1 MKKFLDL
8 NGLLY
13 FWNKIKSYID
23 GLLATKVDKESG
35 KGLSTNDYTTEEKQK
50 LAGLQNYTLPKASSG
65 TLGGVKVGAGL
76 TIDGDGKLSATGGG
90 EADSVNW
97 ENVVGKPTNVSEFE
111 NDSDYQT
118 GEDVAQAIANKSDV
132 GHKHTKSDIT
142 DFPDSMKNPN
152 SLKVQLNGGTN
163 EGVNQ
168 FTYDGEEAKN
178 INVTPA
184 GIGAANEEHTHTKSD
199 IADMPTK
206 LSEFQNDSKFITNAE
221 LEPYAKTENL
231 PTNVSD
237 LTNDAGYQNATQVN
251 SAITSK
257 DYQTSQQVE
266 TAITSKGYITST
278 AVDTKL
284 NDYAKKADISTVYKY
299 KGSVEN
305 YAALPVS
312 EQQVG
317 DTYNVKLADSEHG
330 IKAGDNVSWNGEEWD
345 PLAGTVDLS
354 GYVEESDLVAI
365 SNGEI
370 DGVVD

>member
-35 KGLSTNDYTTEEKQK
+35 KGLSTNDYTTDEKQK
-50 LAGLQNYTLPKASSG
+50 LAGLQNYTLPKASST

-76 TIDGDGKLSATGGG
+76 TIDGDGNLSATGGG

-118 GEDVAQAIANKSDV
+118 GEDVAQSIANKSDV
-132 GHKHTKSDIT
+132 GHKHITSDIT

-152 SLKVQLNGGTN
+152 SMKVQLNGGTT
-163 EGVNQ
+163 EDTDQ
-168 FTYDGEEAKN
+168 FTYDGSVAKN
-178 INVTPA
+178 IDITPA
-184 GIGAANEEHTHTKSD
+184 KIGAAPATHTHTKSQ

-206 LSEFQNDSKFITNAE
+206 LSEFTNDSN
-221 LEPYAKTENL
+221 
-231 PTNVSD
+231 
-237 LTNDAGYQNATQVN
+237 
-251 SAITSK
+251 
-257 DYQTSQQVE
+257 YQTASQVDS
-266 TAITSKGYITST
+266 AITSKGYQTSGD
-278 AVDTKL
+278 VDAKL
-284 NDYAKKADISTVYKY
+284 VDYAKKTDISAIYKY

-305 YAALPVS
+305 YSALPVS
-312 EQQVG
+312 NQQVG
-317 DTYNVKLADSEHG
+317 DTYNVKTADPSHD

-365 SNGEI
+365 KNTEI
-370 DGVVD
+370 DDIVD

>member
-50 LAGLQNYTLPKASSG
+50 LAGLQNYTLPKASSD

-76 TIDGDGKLSATGGG
+76 TIDGDGHLSATGGG

-142 DFPDSMKNPN
+142 DFPNSMKNPN

-168 FTYDGEEAKN
+168 FTYNGEEAKN

-199 IADMPTK
+199 ITDMPTK
-206 LSEFQNDSKFITNAE
+206 
-221 LEPYAKTENL
+221 
-231 PTNVSD
+231 VSD

-251 SAITSK
+251 SVITSK
-257 DYQTSQQVE
+257 GNQTSQQVE
-266 TAITSKGYITST
+266 TAITSKGYITGAS
-278 AVDTKL
+278 VDTKL
-284 NDYAKKADISTVYKY
+284 NDYAKKSDISSVYKY

-305 YAALPVS
+305 YAALPS
-312 EQQVG
+312 TNQQVG
-317 DTYNVKLADSEHG
+317 DTYNVEQADASHN
-330 IKAGDNVSWNGEEWD
+330 IKAGDNVAWNGTAWD
-345 PLAGTVDLS
+345 VLSGTVDLS
-354 GYVEESDLVAI
+354 GYVQESDLVAI
-365 SNGEI
+365 KNTEI
-370 DGVVD
+370 DDIVD

>member
-1 MKKFLDL
+1 M
-8 NGLLY
+8 
-13 FWNKIKSYID
+13 
-23 GLLATKVDKESG
+23 
-35 KGLSTNDYTTEEKQK
+35 
-50 LAGLQNYTLPKASSG
+50 PKASSS

-76 TIDGDGKLSATGGG
+76 TIDGDGNLSATGGG

-97 ENVVGKPTNVSEFE
+97 ENVVGKPTSVSEFE

-132 GHKHTKSDIT
+132 GHKHTTSDIT

-152 SLKVQLNGGTN
+152 SLKVQLNGGTD

-199 IADMPTK
+199 ITDMPSK
-206 LSEFQNDSKFITNAE
+206 LSEFQNDSEFITNTE

-231 PTNVSD
+231 PTKVSD

-257 DYQTSQQVE
+257 NYQTSQQVE
-266 TAITSKGYITST
+266 TAITSKGYITSA

-312 EQQVG
+312 GQKVG
-317 DTYNVKLADSEHG
+317 DTYNIKAADSGHG

>member
-50 LAGLQNYTLPKASSG
+50 LAGLQNYTLPKASSD

-76 TIDGDGKLSATGGG
+76 TIDGDGHLSATGGG

-142 DFPDSMKNPN
+142 DFPNSMKNPN

-168 FTYDGEEAKN
+168 FTYNGEEAKN

-199 IADMPTK
+199 ITDMPTK
-206 LSEFQNDSKFITNAE
+206 
-221 LEPYAKTENL
+221 
-231 PTNVSD
+231 VSD

-251 SAITSK
+251 SVITSK
-257 DYQTSQQVE
+257 GYQTSQQVE
-266 TAITSKGYITST
+266 TAITSKGYITGAS
-278 AVDTKL
+278 VDTKL
-284 NDYAKKADISTVYKY
+284 NDYAKKSDISSVYKY

-305 YAALPVS
+305 YAALPS
-312 EQQVG
+312 TNQQVG
-317 DTYNVKLADSEHG
+317 DTYNVEQADASHN
-330 IKAGDNVSWNGEEWD
+330 IKAGDNVAWNGTAWD
-345 PLAGTVDLS
+345 VLSGTVDLS
-354 GYVEESDLVAI
+354 GYVQESDLVAI
-365 SNGEI
+365 KNTEI
-370 DGVVD
+370 DDIVD

>member
-76 TIDGDGKLSATGGG
+76 TIDGDGNLSATGGG

-199 IADMPTK
+199 ITDMPTK
-206 LSEFQNDSKFITNAE
+206 LSEFQNDSEFVTNAE

-266 TAITSKGYITST
+266 TAITSKGYITGA

-317 DTYNVKLADSEHG
+317 DTYNVKLADAEHG

-345 PLAGTVDLS
+345 SLAGTVDLS

>member
-13 FWNKIKSYID
+13 FWNKIKTYVDNALS
-23 GLLATKVDKESG
+23 GKVDKESG

-50 LAGLQNYTLPKASSG
+50 LAGLQNYTLPKASSD

-76 TIDGDGKLSATGGG
+76 TIDGDGNLSATGGG

-118 GEDVAQAIANKSDV
+118 GEDVTQAIANKSDV

-142 DFPDSMKNPN
+142 DFPNSMKNPN

-199 IADMPTK
+199 ITDMPTK
-206 LSEFQNDSKFITNAE
+206 
-221 LEPYAKTENL
+221 
-231 PTNVSD
+231 VSD

-257 DYQTSQQVE
+257 GYQTSQQVE
-266 TAITSKGYITST
+266 TAITSKGYITGAS
-278 AVDTKL
+278 VDTKL
-284 NDYAKKADISTVYKY
+284 NDYAKKTDISAVYKY

-305 YAALPVS
+305 YAALPS
-312 EQQVG
+312 TDQQVG
-317 DTYNVKLADSEHG
+317 DTYNVKQADASHN
-330 IKAGDNVSWNGEEWD
+330 IKAGDNVAWNGTAWD
-345 PLAGTVDLS
+345 VLSGTVDLS
-354 GYVEESDLVAI
+354 GYVQEVDLIAI
-365 SNGEI
+365 KNTEI
-370 DGVVD
+370 DDIVD

>member
-50 LAGLQNYTLPKASSG
+50 LAGLQNYTLPKASSD

-76 TIDGDGKLSATGGG
+76 TIDGDGHLSATGGG

-132 GHKHTKSDIT
+132 GHKHTKADIT

-178 INVTPA
+178 INVTPT

-199 IADMPTK
+199 ITDMPTK
-206 LSEFQNDSKFITNAE
+206 LSEFQNDGGFITNAA

-231 PTNVSD
+231 PTKVSD

-266 TAITSKGYITST
+266 TAITSKGYITSS

-284 NDYAKKADISTVYKY
+284 NNYAKKADISTVYKY

-317 DTYNVKLADSEHG
+317 DTYNVKAADSEHG

>member
-50 LAGLQNYTLPKASSG
+50 LAGLQNYTLPKASSD

-76 TIDGDGKLSATGGG
+76 TIDGDGHLSATGGG

-132 GHKHTKSDIT
+132 GHKHTKADIT

-178 INVTPA
+178 INVTPT

-199 IADMPTK
+199 ITDMPTK
-206 LSEFQNDSKFITNAE
+206 LSEFQNDGGFITNAA

-231 PTNVSD
+231 PTKVSD

-257 DYQTSQQVE
+257 
-266 TAITSKGYITST
+266 GYITGA

-317 DTYNVKLADSEHG
+317 DTYNVKAADSEHG